1 MHLTGSLQDVNAR
14 AARLSSIDSVDST
27 HLGDWYG
34 VIAGRAGWSADRALF
49 YVKGGAAFINHNY
62 SFTVSEAPR
71 PFSILT
77 AWFADAVSIFP
88 TMR

>member
-1 MHLTGSLQDVNAR
+1 VTPAHLANA
-14 AARLSSIDSVDST
+14 AALPSHVEFS
-27 HLGDWYG
+27 
-34 VIAGRAGWSADRALF
+34 
-49 YVKGGAAFINHNY
+49 
-62 SFTVSEAPR
+62 VSEAPR